1 MNKYYKKL
9 ELDKILELLAEQTYS
24 DSCHD
29 KALKISPSFDEA
41 EIRRELQKTNDA
53 FNLSAK
59 FGTPRFRRIKDISF
73 SLRRS
78 KSGSALS
85 FRELLDVADIL
96 RETNMLCD
104 WFGQC
109 ESMENSL
116 SEYFRELYPIKD
128 LEQRISESIISEEEM
143 SDAASPELASIRK
156 RIVRQGMN
164 IREQLDKLIKSRSTQ
179 KFLQEAIVTM
189 RDGRYVVPVR
199 SEYKNEVAGLV
210 HDTSATGQTFFIE
223 PMSVVEANNEIRVL
237 KSREQAEIERITQEL
252 SARVGENA
260 DSIANN
266 FRVAEI
272 LELYFAKANL
282 GAKMRGAAAK
292 IVSEPRISL
301 HQARHPLIDQ
311 NVVVPITVELGNSY
325 SSLMITGP
333 NTGGK
338 TVAIKTIGLLTLMT
352 MCGLMIPAGD
362 DSEIGIF
369 GGIYVDI
376 GDEQSIEQSLSTF
389 SSHMVNVV
397 RILAKA
403 DDRSLVLIDELGSGT
418 DPVEGAALA
427 VSILTTLREQGA
439 KVAATTHY
447 QEVKMYALQTDGVEN
462 ASCEFDVNTL
472 KPTYRLVVGVP
483 GKSNAFAISQ
493 RLGMPDYVIDR
504 AKELVSTENQ
514 RFEQVVDALEKSRQ
528 ELEALKESA
537 AISERNAKMT
547 ESELKQKL
555 SDLEQQKEK
564 ELETARQ
571 RAQSIVEETRFRSN
585 QLLNELEELKKVK
598 DKEALRQGLSAAK
611 GKTNSALNR
620 MQDDANPVVQRH
632 IDSYVLPRPLK
643 AGDTV
648 MLADTRKEGVLMTV
662 PNMSGTCYVQ
672 VGMMKIKTNQKNL
685 RLVENKKKQQP
696 QKSVGGSVKKQVTSN
711 MNRRGGME
719 LDIRGMMS
727 DEGVLEVERFIDG
740 AQLSGISTVVII
752 HGKGTGALRAAV
764 QQSLKTNPAVKS
776 YRQGAY
782 GEGEAGVTVVE
793 LK

>member
-1 MNKYYKKL
+1 
-9 ELDKILELLAEQTYS
+9 
-24 DSCHD
+24 
-29 KALKISPSFDEA
+29 
-41 EIRRELQKTNDA
+41 
-53 FNLSAK
+53 
-59 FGTPRFRRIKDISF
+59 
-73 SLRRS
+73 
-78 KSGSALS
+78 
-85 FRELLDVADIL
+85 
-96 RETNMLCD
+96 
-104 WFGQC
+104 
-109 ESMENSL
+109 
-116 SEYFRELYPIKD
+116 
-128 LEQRISESIISEEEM
+128 
-143 SDAASPELASIRK
+143 
-156 RIVRQGMN
+156 
-164 IREQLDKLIKSRSTQ
+164 
-179 KFLQEAIVTM
+179 
-189 RDGRYVVPVR
+189 
-199 SEYKNEVAGLV
+199 
-210 HDTSATGQTFFIE
+210 
-223 PMSVVEANNEIRVL
+223 
-237 KSREQAEIERITQEL
+237 
-252 SARVGENA
+252 
-260 DSIANN
+260 
-266 FRVAEI
+266 
-272 LELYFAKANL
+272 
-282 GAKMRGAAAK
+282 
-292 IVSEPRISL
+292 
-301 HQARHPLIDQ
+301 
-311 NVVVPITVELGNSY
+311 
-325 SSLMITGP
+325 
-333 NTGGK
+333 
-338 TVAIKTIGLLTLMT
+338 MT

-362 DSEIGIF
+362 GSEVGIF

-397 RILAKA
+397 KILSLA

-427 VSILTTLREQGA
+427 VAILSTLREQGA
-439 KVAATTHY
+439 KGAATTHY
-447 QEVKMYALQTDGVEN
+447 QEVKMYALQTEGVEN

-472 KPTYRLVVGVP
+472 KPTYRLIVGVP

-504 AKELVSTENQ
+504 AKELVSTENK

-564 ELETARQ
+564 ELESARQ
-571 RAQSIVEETRFRSN
+571 RAMSIVEETRFRSN

-782 GEGEAGVTVVE
+782 GEGEAGDTVVE